1 MGHRTI
7 SISVG
12 GMQVLA
18 RLDDNETADKVWEAL
33 PISASAST
41 WGDEIYFRTPIST
54 GESPDSRAVQE
65 VGAVAYWPSG
75 QALCLFFGP
84 TPASTG
90 NEPRAISPVNPVGM
104 IEDDP
109 RVLRSIGQGAGILVE
124 RS

>member
-1 MGHRTI
+1 MTRCITI
-7 SISVG
+7 TSGEVA
-12 GMQVLA
+12 VTA
-18 RLDDNETADKVWEAL
+18 RLVESETAELVWDAL
-33 PISASAST
+33 PLEATVST
-41 WGDEIYFRTPIST
+41 WGDEIYFRTPVSA

-109 RVLRSIGQGAGILVE
+109 QVLRSIGQGAGILVE

>member
-1 MGHRTI
+1 MTRCITI
-7 SISVG
+7 TSGEVA
-12 GMQVLA
+12 VTA
-18 RLDDNETADKVWEAL
+18 RLVESETAELVWDAL
-33 PISASAST
+33 PLEATVST
-41 WGDEIYFRTPIST
+41 WGDEIYFRTPVSA
-54 GESPDSRAVQE
+54 GESPDSRVVQE

-109 RVLRSIGQGAGILVE
+109 QVLRSIGQGAGILVE

>member
-1 MGHRTI
+1 MTRCITI
-7 SISVG
+7 TSGEVA
-12 GMQVLA
+12 VTA
-18 RLDDNETADKVWEAL
+18 RLVESETAELVWDAL
-33 PISASAST
+33 PLEATVST
-41 WGDEIYFRTPIST
+41 WGDEIYFRTPVSA

-104 IEDDP
+104 IEGDP
-109 RVLRSIGQGAGILVE
+109 QVLRSIGQGAGILVE

>member
-1 MGHRTI
+1 MTRCITI
-7 SISVG
+7 TSGEVA
-12 GMQVLA
+12 VTA
-18 RLDDNETADKVWEAL
+18 RLVESETAELVWDAL
-33 PISASAST
+33 PLESTVST
-41 WGDEIYFRTPIST
+41 WGEEIYFRTPVSA

-104 IEDDP
+104 IEGDP
-109 RVLRSIGQGAGILVE
+109 QVLRSIGQGAAILVE

>member
-1 MGHRTI
+1 MTRCITI
-7 SISVG
+7 TSGEVA
-12 GMQVLA
+12 VTA
-18 RLDDNETADKVWEAL
+18 RLVESETAELVWDAL
-33 PISASAST
+33 PLEATVST
-41 WGDEIYFRTPIST
+41 WGDEIYFRTPVSA

-104 IEDDP
+104 IEGDP
-109 RVLRSIGQGAGILVE
+109 QVLRSIGQGAAILVE

>member
-1 MGHRTI
+1 MTRRIRITSGEVAVT
-7 SISVG
+7 
-12 GMQVLA
+12 A
-18 RLDDNETADKVWEAL
+18 RLVASETAELVWDAL
-33 PISASAST
+33 PLEATAST

>member
-1 MGHRTI
+1 MTRCITI
-7 SISVG
+7 TSGEVA
-12 GMQVLA
+12 VTA
-18 RLDDNETADKVWEAL
+18 RLVESETAELVWDAL
-33 PISASAST
+33 PLEATVST
-41 WGDEIYFRTPIST
+41 WGEEIYFRTPVSA

-104 IEDDP
+104 IEGDP
-109 RVLRSIGQGAGILVE
+109 QVLRSIGQGAGILVE
-124 RS
+124 R